1 MIQSRFS
8 HMKSFLRQNLLLS
21 LLVTALSVA
30 SQLQGQSDEILPLD
44 PQITI
49 GKLEN
54 GLTYCIREN
63 SEPKNRAAFRLVI
76 KAGSIL
82 EKDGTEGLAHF
93 LEHMAF
99 NGTKNFEKQELVEF
113 IEGIGMQFGADLN
126 AYTSFDETV
135 YMLEI
140 PMDDEE
146 ILTKTFQILEDWAH
160 HISFDPEE
168 IEKERGVVL
177 EEWRLRLGAGD
188 RIQDLQLPVLFN
200 GSQYADRLPIG
211 FPEVIK
217 TVDREAF
224 VDFYNNYYRPNLM
237 ALIAVGDFETATME
251 SLIRKQFSHLK
262 NPEDARPRTEFEIP
276 GHAETLSSIA
286 TDPELSSTSV
296 SIYYKREK
304 DTMKT
309 IGDYRRVIAESL
321 YSTMLNGRLR
331 ERGEQKNPPYLRG
344 SIRKSG
350 FIGPLDIVSQSAS
363 VEEGKFAEGLKTVL
377 LEHKRAMADGF
388 TESELSQ
395 AKSNLLRSY
404 QQSYRE
410 KDQRRST
417 SHAGELT
424 SHFLEDEPIPGIEYE
439 LNLVE
444 KILPTLTLD
453 VVNHIADDWITETN
467 RVILYSAPEKEGVP
481 VPTEAAIL
489 AVIKEAEATSFES
502 YKEADLSSPLLKTEP
517 QAGQIVKEIFH
528 EDVDVTEWILSNG
541 IRMVLKKTDFKNDEV
556 LFSATSPGGH
566 SLVEDAD
573 YVPAES
579 ASQTIASS
587 GLGEYNALDLR
598 KKLAGKR
605 AQARPSIGELSENLG
620 GSASPEDLETL
631 FQLIYL
637 RFMEPRTDEDSF
649 GAMLTQLR
657 TFLAN
662 RLNDPGQVYADAVE
676 KKLYNN
682 HPRHQPL
689 TQKYIDALDLQKSLE
704 IYKDRFADASDFTFI
719 FVGTFDFDVLRPL
732 AEKYLASLPN
742 LDRKETWR
750 DVMDTPIRGQNEV
763 VVHKGLEPKSSV
775 QLRFYGDAEWSYH
788 ENYVLSS
795 MISLIEIP
803 LREALREDKGGVYG
817 VGVSGG
823 LSRDPKGTFST
834 SIRFGCDP
842 DNVDELIDAAREV
855 VRKMQTDGPD
865 PDDLHAIK
873 EQQIRGQENDIKE
886 NRFWLSALSTYTRYD
901 IEFNAINKRIA
912 RTEALTATMIQNAAI
927 KYFDDTNY
935 FVSKLLP
942 EKQP

>member
-1 MIQSRFS
+1 MN
-8 HMKSFLRQNLLLS
+8 SFLHQNLLLS
-21 LLVTALSVA
+21 LLVA
-30 SQLQGQSDEILPLD
+30 SLAITSSLLAQPDQILPLD

-54 GLTYCIREN
+54 GLTYYIREN
-63 SEPKNRAAFRLVI
+63 SEPENRAAFRLVI

-160 HISFDPEE
+160 NISFDPEE
-168 IEKERGVVL
+168 IQKERGVVL

-211 FPEVIK
+211 YPEIIE
-217 TVDREAF
+217 TVDRDAF

-237 ALIAVGDFETATME
+237 ALIAVGDFETEKME
-251 SLIRKQFSHLK
+251 SLIRRQFSHLK
-262 NPEDARPRTEFEIP
+262 NPEDGRPRTEFEIP
-276 GHAETLSSIA
+276 GHTETLSSIA

-296 SIYYKREK
+296 SINYKRAK
-304 DTMKT
+304 KTMKT
-309 IGDYRRVIAESL
+309 EGDYRRVIAESL

-350 FIGPLDIVSQSAS
+350 FIGPLDMVSQSAS

-377 LEHKRAMADGF
+377 LEHKRAKAGGF
-388 TESELSQ
+388 TESELSR

-404 QQSYRE
+404 QQSFRE
-410 KDQRRST
+410 RDQRRSS

-424 SHFLEDEPIPGIEYE
+424 SHFLEDEPVPGIEFE

-444 KILPTLTLD
+444 RILPTLSLD

-467 RVILYSAPEKEGVP
+467 RVILYSAPEKNGVP
-481 VPTEAAIL
+481 VPTEADIL
-489 AVIKEAEATSFES
+489 AVVKEAENTSFES
-502 YKEADLSSPLLKTEP
+502 YEEADLSSPLLKNEP
-517 QAGQIVKEIFH
+517 RAGKIVKELHH
-528 EDVDVTEWILSNG
+528 EEVDVTEWTLSNG
-541 IRMVLKKTDFKNDEV
+541 VRVVLKKTDFKNDQII
-556 LFSATSPGGH
+556 FTSFSPGGH
-566 SLVEDAD
+566 SLVDDAD
-573 YVPAES
+573 FVSAQS
-579 ASQTIASS
+579 ASQTISGS
-587 GLGEYNALDLR
+587 GLGDYDALDLR

-605 AQARPSIGELSENLG
+605 AQVRPSIGELYENLG

-637 RFMEPRTDEDSF
+637 RFTEPRTDEDSF

-657 TFLAN
+657 TFLVN
-662 RLNDPGQVYADAVE
+662 RLNDPRQVYSDAVE
-676 KKLYNN
+676 KKLFND

-689 TQKYIDALDLQKSLE
+689 NQAYIDSLDLQKSLE

-719 FVGTFDFDVLRPL
+719 FVGAFDYDTVRPL
-732 AEKYLASLPN
+732 TEKYLASLPN

-750 DVMDTPIRGQNEV
+750 DIMDTPIRGQNEV

-775 QLRFYGDAEWSYH
+775 QLRFYGDADWSYQ

-795 MISLIEIP
+795 MIDVIEIP

-823 LSRDPKGTFST
+823 LSRDPKGTFSS
-834 SIRFGCDP
+834 SIRFGCNP
-842 DNVDELIDAAREV
+842 DKVVELIEAAREV

-865 PDDLHAIK
+865 PDDLAAIK

-886 NRFWLSALSTYTRYD
+886 NGFWMSALSTYTRYD
-901 IEFNAINKRIA
+901 IDFNAINQRIA
-912 RTEALTATMIQNAAI
+912 RTEALTAKMIQDAAI
-927 KYFDDTNY
+927 KYFDDSNY

-942 EKQP
+942 EK